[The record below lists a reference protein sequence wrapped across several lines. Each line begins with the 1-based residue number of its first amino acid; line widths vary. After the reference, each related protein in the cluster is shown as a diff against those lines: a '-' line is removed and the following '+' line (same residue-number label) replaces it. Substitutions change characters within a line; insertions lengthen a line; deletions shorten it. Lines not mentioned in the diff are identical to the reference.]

1 MQDTLIRRDASNIFS
16 DILKENTY
24 AQKVGSFLKDTN
36 TKANALLAYWGAE
49 TVIDT
54 ILSVALFAS
63 GSYFLAFLAFA
74 LAAYRSYAIL
84 GVLSDIRYL

>member
-1 MQDTLIRRDASNIFS
+1 MTTTIVNHTTSNIFL
-16 DILKENTY
+16 DVLKENTY
-24 AQKVGSFLKDTN
+24 AQKVSSFLKDTN

-49 TVIDT
+49 TVIDS
-54 ILSVALFAS
+54 ILATAFFAS

-74 LAAYRSYAIL
+74 LAAFRSYAIL